1 MMKRN
6 IADEIAAG
14 IGDALARLGSVKE
27 DVDKQIRA
35 VIANALDKLD
45 IVTRD
50 EYEVQQALVNRL
62 ASQVDALE
70 QRLAALEV
78 KQGVD
83 DEPAE
88 D

>member
-1 MMKRN
+1 MMKRS

-70 QRLAALEV
+70 QRLSALEV
-78 KQGVD
+78 KQAVD